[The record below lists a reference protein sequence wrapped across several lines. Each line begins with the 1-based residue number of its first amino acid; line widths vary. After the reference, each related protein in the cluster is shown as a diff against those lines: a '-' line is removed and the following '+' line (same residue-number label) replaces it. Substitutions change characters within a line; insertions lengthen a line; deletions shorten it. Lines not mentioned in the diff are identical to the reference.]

1 MAVLTQNT
9 SYNSNP
15 NNRTTDTFRLGKRTN
30 AITATH
36 NAIAKAKKHENLSV
50 SNAQHNNSHSLV

>member
-9 SYNSNP
+9 SYKSNP

-36 NAIAKAKKHENLSV
+36 NAIAKAKKTRELE
-50 SNAQHNNSHSLV
+50 LL